1 MQPRCHSDCTRAKR
15 TTLLDAL
22 VEDERLSVRFDALQR
37 APGPSKLGIFTTSP
51 FSFMRP
57 NDPRSPAYA
66 LRIVRRHPWP
76 SSGRM
81 PGYGVLRH
89 GQDSQ
94 ATKITLHP
102 DDRRLW
108 RWLQELRD
116 IQGGMPPPLILNRHC
131 QICEFRQRCRKKR
144 WQRTTSAWS
153 VGWARKRLPSTTG
166 EVSSRLPNCPVHS
179 ALASDGRHRHTKCRL
194 IRLR

>member
-1 MQPRCHSDCTRAKR
+1 
-15 TTLLDAL
+15 
-22 VEDERLSVRFDALQR
+22 
-37 APGPSKLGIFTTSP
+37 
-51 FSFMRP
+51 
-57 NDPRSPAYA
+57 
-66 LRIVRRHPWP
+66 
-76 SSGRM
+76 M

-131 QICEFRQRCRKKR
+131 QICEFRQRCQEEAVAKDDLSLVR
-144 WQRTTSAWS
+144 
-153 VGWARKRLPSTTG
+153 GMG
-166 EVSSRLPNCPVHS
+166 EKEIAKYNRRGSSRLPNCPVHS
-179 ALASDGRHRHTKCRL
+179 ALASDGRHGHTKCSR